1 MEVVYTA
8 LINKPAIKEVKHFG
22 SYRNFIGKSK
32 QNEEKVLW
40 KLSEVHWKMIRL
52 VSYRNFIG
60 KGRQNEE
67 KVLWKSPELHWKSK
81 AIRGKSALEVTGNSL
96 GKISRT
102 MKKCFVS
109 SLSQNKRIKKD

>member
-67 KVLWKSPELHWKSK
+67 KVLWKLPELHWKRK
-81 AIRGKSALEVTGNSL
+81 AKRRKSALEVTGTSL
-96 GKISRT
+96 EK
-102 MKKCFVS
+102 
-109 SLSQNKRIKKD
+109 

>member
-40 KLSEVHWKMIRL
+40 KLSEVHWKMIHCG
-52 VSYRNFIG
+52 SYRNFNG

-67 KVLWKSPELHWKSK
+67 KVLWKLPELQWKRK
-81 AIRGKSALEVTGNSL
+81 AKRGKSTLAVTGNSL
-96 GKISRT
+96 EKISRT
-102 MKKCFVS
+102 MKKCFAS
-109 SLSQNKRIKKD
+109 SVCQNKYIKKD

>member
-40 KLSEVHWKMIRL
+40 KLSEVHWKMIHFG
-52 VSYRNFIG
+52 SYRNFIG

-67 KVLWKSPELHWKSK
+67 KVLWKSPELHWQRK
-81 AIRGKSALEVTGNSL
+81 AKQGKSTLEVTGSSSE
-96 GKISRT
+96 KISRT
-102 MKKCFVS
+102 MKKCFAS
-109 SLSQNKRIKKD
+109 SVSQNKRIEKD